1 MLVSTDIASL
11 NRFQSVQDIYLYRE
25 IIDIPF
31 VLRYAISSNTVRIQK
46 TYTNANCSCVG
57 KLWKVSLPIVPFY
70 RMFYL
75 QDTVVAL
82 QALSEFA
89 ELIYSK
95 EVDMSIDISKSKG
108 GIISPVKTILLTSE
122 SHDVLQYAE
131 VSTHTLS

>member
-1 MLVSTDIASL
+1 
-11 NRFQSVQDIYLYRE
+11 
-25 IIDIPF
+25 
-31 VLRYAISSNTVRIQK
+31 
-46 TYTNANCSCVG
+46 
-57 KLWKVSLPIVPFY
+57 
-70 RMFYL
+70 MFYL

-95 EVDMSIDISKSKG
+95 EVDMSIDISTNKG